1 MSDER
6 VNRPVPRVI
15 YVMGIDGSGKSTVS
29 EHLAAKLRE
38 RDHKVKILWLRFNHV
53 LSKPLLGLC
62 RLLGLTR
69 YETREGIRV
78 GYHDFYRSRV
88 ISWLFI
94 LLQYLDA
101 VRVRYFK
108 IMPATLGGGVLILD
122 RYIYDIL
129 IDVMVD
135 TRMPGLHKGR
145 VGRAFRNLLPQDTLT
160 LLVDRDLDQVLA
172 VRPEGRVDSNFAA
185 RYAFYRALRA
195 DDRVSTIA
203 NDGGLEDLLRSVE
216 HRTGLET

>member
-1 MSDER
+1 
-6 VNRPVPRVI
+6 
-15 YVMGIDGSGKSTVS
+15 MGIDGSGKSTVS

-38 RDHKVKILWLRFNHV
+38 RGYKVKILWLRFNHV
-53 LSKPLLGLC
+53 FSKPLLGLC

-88 ISWLFI
+88 ISWLFV

-101 VRVRYFK
+101 VRVRYFRVL
-108 IMPATLGGGVLILD
+108 PAILGDRKVLILD
-122 RYIYDIL
+122 RYVYDIL

-135 TRMPGLHKGR
+135 TRMADLHRGW
-145 VGRAFRNLLPQDTLT
+145 VGRAFRNLLPKDTLT
-160 LLVDRDLDQVLA
+160 LLVDRDLNRVLA
-172 VRPEGRVDSNFAA
+172 VRPEGRVDSNFEA

-195 DDRVSTIA
+195 DDRVSSIA
-203 NDGGLEDLLRSVE
+203 NDGRLDDLLRSVE
-216 HRTGLET
+216 QRTGLET